1 VSDIVHLQIEKVI
14 HGGDG
19 LARLPAADERR
30 QAVFVP
36 FTLPGERV
44 RVELGPT
51 VRGRRQ
57 GRLLEVL
64 EPAAGRV
71 TPGCEYF
78 GRCGGCQ
85 LQHASAELQL
95 ELKLAILLESL
106 ARLGGIVWNGAVAV
120 HASPPW
126 GYRNRIRVQSVPGI
140 GVGYYER
147 ESRRVVPITHC
158 PIASPALNQGLAE
171 LAAAPPARRETVELA
186 VDNHDH
192 GLHAAGPLEFAVN
205 GHRYRVSSGAFF
217 QANRFL
223 AEPLVAAVTAG
234 VQGASAVDL
243 YSGVGLFALPLAG
256 AFARVEAVEGS
267 PAAAADLRHNAQG
280 HPIEVVEEEALD
292 YLRRR
297 PLAPLDLLVAD
308 PPRAGLGPDVTAEI
322 LRHAPA
328 RLHLVS
334 CDPATLARDLRSLA
348 AGGYRIVE
356 LHLFDLFPQTAQIES
371 LAWLERIQ

>member
-1 VSDIVHLQIEKVI
+1 MPDIVHLHIEKVV

-19 LARLPAADERR
+19 LARLPGADERR
-30 QAVFVP
+30 QAIFVP

-44 RVELGPT
+44 RVELGPQA
-51 VRGRRQ
+51 RGRRE

-64 EPAAGRV
+64 EPAPGRV
-71 TPGCEYF
+71 APPCEVF

-95 ELKLAILLESL
+95 ELKRAILLESL
-106 ARLGGIVWNGAVAV
+106 ARLGGIEWAGEIAL

-126 GYRNRIRVQSVPGI
+126 GYRNRIRVQAVPGV

-147 ESRRVVPITHC
+147 ESRRLVPITRC
-158 PIASPALNQGLAE
+158 PIASPAINAGLAE
-171 LAAAPPARRETVELA
+171 LAAAPPARRETIELA
-186 VDNHDH
+186 VDNHDQ
-192 GLHAAGPLEFAVN
+192 GLHATGPLEFVVE

-223 AEPLVAAVTAG
+223 AGELVRAVTAG
-234 VQGASAVDL
+234 LSGASAVDL

-280 HPIEVVEEEALD
+280 RPVEVIEEEALEF
-292 YLRRR
+292 LRRR
-297 PLAPLDLLVAD
+297 PGAPLDLMVAD
-308 PPRAGLGPDVTAEI
+308 PPRAGLGPDVVEAI

-334 CDPATLARDLRSLA
+334 CDPATLARDLRALTAAGYRLA
-348 AGGYRIVE
+348 A

-371 LAWLERIQ
+371 LALLERA

>member
-1 VSDIVHLQIEKVI
+1 MADIVHLRIEKVV

-19 LARLPAADERR
+19 LARLPGADDRR

-44 RVELGPT
+44 RVELGAQ
-51 VRGRRQ
+51 VRGRRAA
-57 GRLLEVL
+57 RLLEVL
-64 EPAAGRV
+64 EPAPGRV
-71 TPGCEYF
+71 EPRCEVF

-85 LQHASAELQL
+85 LQHASAGLQL
-95 ELKLAILLESL
+95 ELKQAILLESL
-106 ARLGGIVWNGAVAV
+106 ARLGGIVWEGGIAA

-126 GYRNRIRVQSVPGI
+126 AYRNRIRVQAVPGV

-147 ESRRVVPITHC
+147 ESRRLVPVAHC
-158 PIASPALNQGLAE
+158 PIASPAVNQGLAG
-171 LAAAPPARRETVELA
+171 LAAAPPARREAIELA
-186 VDNHDH
+186 VDNDDQ
-192 GLHAAGPLEFAVN
+192 GLHATGPLEFAVA

-223 AEPLVAAVTAG
+223 AAELVAAVTGG
-234 VQGASAVDL
+234 VSGASALDL
-243 YSGVGLFALPLAG
+243 YSGVGLFALPLAD

-280 HPIEVVEEEALD
+280 RPIEVAAADALA
-292 YLRRR
+292 YLRHR
-297 PLAPLDLLVAD
+297 PVAPPDLLVAD
-308 PPRAGLGPDVTAEI
+308 PPRAGLGPEVAAEI

-334 CDPATLARDLRSLA
+334 CDPATLARDLRSLT
-348 AGGYRIVE
+348 AGGYRLAE
-356 LHLFDLFPQTAQIES
+356 LHLFDLFPQTAQIET
-371 LAWLERIQ
+371 LARLERIE